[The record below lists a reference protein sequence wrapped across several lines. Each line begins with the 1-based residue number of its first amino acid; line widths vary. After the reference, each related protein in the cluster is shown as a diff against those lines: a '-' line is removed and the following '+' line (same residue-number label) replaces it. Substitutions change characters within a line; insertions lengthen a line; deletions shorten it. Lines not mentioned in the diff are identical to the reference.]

1 MGVHVSVGVKAMVLL
16 KVGPSSSSSSSIHSN
31 GELTRNA
38 NSRAPPRCAEGG
50 GVESSSLGGDEPA
63 RGDPEDLREED
74 LPPASHRQERCLTEF
89 LGLCEGPVVLRQ
101 DVAQDPK
108 EVGRKVSN
116 EGKEGLCWA
125 PPRALPAHKARRK
138 LRGGREG
145 TVTIGKFRPLLAD
158 GPQVHQGSPHP
169 VLSTP
174 PSPAQ
179 RFPFPAPS
187 LSTCLATPRRLKVNF
202 HAPPA
207 CPGVRTG
214 VPARQG
220 GAGDPKAVTRCPN
233 PHTHTDTQT
242 LTASPGAGSRAGSA
256 VMEAGSL
263 PHPAESA
270 RGAGR
275 VQILEQPARAP
286 VPPPSQLPARE
297 PEHRAGPGR
306 KPRGRRPPRRPRPTP
321 GVPCAAGCSPRP
333 PRRPGLPTVPG
344 AEKRRRTPETPGSR
358 AAPAGKGEGPAQGA
372 GPRRRDVTRA
382 GPVRGPAPCRLRRC
396 RVLPARPLTPQL
408 RVAAWGAP
416 KDSLARAD
424 L

>member
-1 MGVHVSVGVKAMVLL
+1 M
-16 KVGPSSSSSSSIHSN
+16 
-31 GELTRNA
+31 
-38 NSRAPPRCAEGG
+38 
-50 GVESSSLGGDEPA
+50 
-63 RGDPEDLREED
+63 
-74 LPPASHRQERCLTEF
+74 
-89 LGLCEGPVVLRQ
+89 
-101 DVAQDPK
+101 
-108 EVGRKVSN
+108 
-116 EGKEGLCWA
+116 
-125 PPRALPAHKARRK
+125 
-138 LRGGREG
+138 
-145 TVTIGKFRPLLAD
+145 
-158 GPQVHQGSPHP
+158 HP
-169 VLSTP
+169 VPCCHSHPLFLRHHLVPCLLTS
-174 PSPAQ
+174 Q
-179 RFPFPAPS
+179 RFPSPAPS

-202 HAPPA
+202 HASPA

-220 GAGDPKAVTRCPN
+220 GAGAPKAVTRCPN

-256 VMEAGSL
+256 VMEARSL

-275 VQILEQPARAP
+275 
-286 VPPPSQLPARE
+286 LPARE

-372 GPRRRDVTRA
+372 WPRRRDVTRA

-396 RVLPARPLTPQL
+396 RVLPARPLTPGLQ
-408 RVAAWGAP
+408 VAAWGAP